1 MRIDLTDTTFIIPV
15 RVDSMVRLENLVMTV
30 DHLRRHFRT
39 SILIL
44 EAAAYANQFIPSLI
58 QGEDVAYQFVED
70 KDPVFHKTKCLNI
83 LARQVTTP
91 IVGIWDADV
100 VVDHSQTL
108 DAVTAIRSDR
118 CDIAYPY
125 DGDFLDTSDVLRAH
139 YFVNRDL
146 DFLRTRRDKML
157 SLYTV
162 EGVIGAVG
170 GAILAKTE
178 KYLEAG
184 GENEAFYGWG
194 LEDGERHYRWLCL
207 GYRIYRS
214 EGCLFHLSH
223 PRDHN
228 GRFRS
233 NDHHDKAVHDM
244 NQVVN
249 YRREELNH
257 IFSLCT

>member
-146 DFLRTRRDKML
+146 DFLRMRCDKML

-162 EGVIGAVG
+162 EG
-170 GAILAKTE
+170 
-178 KYLEAG
+178 
-184 GENEAFYGWG
+184 
-194 LEDGERHYRWLCL
+194 
-207 GYRIYRS
+207 S
-214 EGCLFHLSH
+214 
-223 PRDHN
+223 
-228 GRFRS
+228 
-233 NDHHDKAVHDM
+233 
-244 NQVVN
+244 
-249 YRREELNH
+249 
-257 IFSLCT
+257 